1 MAPNT
6 AMATTA
12 ITAHFVMRCRSD
24 AAVAF
29 VMLHLLC
36 ETIEHYVLLA
46 GATLLL
52 IAEEHNG
59 RALGGLR

>member
-1 MAPNT
+1 
-6 AMATTA
+6 
-12 ITAHFVMRCRSD
+12 
-24 AAVAF
+24 
-29 VMLHLLC
+29 MLHLLC

-59 RALGGLR
+59 RAALGGLVLKDALLQCLRDPQRSHYDRF